1 MKRNHLFVLL
11 LLAVLA
17 GCKKESEEE
26 EYFLSFMANGA
37 EKRYTAYVTAGEE
50 VTAGYTTLIILG
62 SVSATATND
71 YLGIYINNDPGLR
84 GIGTGE
90 YTDASTNF
98 TVLTTHARN
107 GLDYEA
113 GQTVVMDATYY
124 GVTIPNRFKV
134 TITQRSGDKI
144 RGTFS
149 GDYYEDGDVRFGEKI
164 TITNGE
170 FHAKLQ

>member
-1 MKRNHLFVLL
+1 MKRNHLFVFLVLSLL
-11 LLAVLA
+11 V
-17 GCKKESEEE
+17 GCKKESEDE
-26 EYFLSFMANGA
+26 EYYLSFMANGV
-37 EKRYTAYVTAGEE
+37 EKRYTGYVTAGEE
-50 VTAGYTTLIILG
+50 VTAGYTTLIVVG
-62 SVSATATND
+62 SVSATSTND
-71 YLGIYINNDPGLR
+71 NLGIYINNDPGLR

-107 GLDYEA
+107 GFDYEA
-113 GQTVVMDATYY
+113 GQTVAMDAVYY

-134 TITQRSGDKI
+134 TITQRDGDKI

-164 TITNGE
+164 TITNGQ
-170 FHAKLQ
+170 FYARLQ